1 MIENSPFVH
10 TDPVIPPMFAGRD
23 SELNIINKI
32 IFEDGESMAIFGNDA
47 IGKSSILKT
56 IHSHLISNKQ
66 NKVLPIAIN
75 AFDFLLA
82 VEGNFL
88 GLATHQIC
96 AAIWTR
102 LMNRNYSEL
111 IEDTLLN
118 VRGGAALNSAQEI
131 AIKRIFRI
139 VTSDK
144 LSGVGK
150 FNQEIGG
157 KFFLEGKLTQASE
170 LTSQR
175 KPLAPFEFLLLLD
188 ELIEIIKCYNYES
201 LLIVCDELNHLPNQT
216 NSEFLR
222 SYFDIF
228 SSRKIRF
235 LITIVNPTD
244 FGKRDAELLLD
255 SFNQPL
261 EIGHFKRIEDIQQ
274 LVFNVLQLNGDKVY
288 FDKDTFPLLFEI
300 TDGHPW
306 WIQKICDAAYK
317 EIYFSKDDRLINTD
331 LIQKH
336 SRTFDDEMNIYKQL
350 IASGQH
356 FRKYHLK
363 R

>member
-1 MIENSPFVH
+1 MKESPFIH
-10 TDPVIPPMFAGRD
+10 TDPVIPPIFAGRD
-23 SELNIINKI
+23 NELRLINKAL
-32 IFEDGESMAIFGNDA
+32 FEDGESMAIYGNDA

-56 IHSHLISNKQ
+56 IHTHLATNKQ
-66 NKVLPIAIN
+66 HKVLPIAIN
-75 AFDFLLA
+75 SFDFRQA

-111 IEDTLLN
+111 IEDSLLN
-118 VRGGAALNSAQEI
+118 IRGDVLNLPEEK

-150 FNQEIGG
+150 INKELGG
-157 KFFLEGKLTQASE
+157 KFFVEGKISQESE
-170 LTSQR
+170 FSSDR
-175 KPLAPFEFLLLLD
+175 KPLAPFEFLHLLD
-188 ELIEIIKCYNYES
+188 ELVDIIKSYNYDS
-201 LLIVCDELNHLPNQT
+201 LLIVCDEMNHLPRQT

-228 SSRKIRF
+228 ASRKIQF
-235 LITIVNPTD
+235 LITIVNPDELGKTD
-244 FGKRDAELLLD
+244 AKLLLD
-255 SFNQPL
+255 SFNQPIQ
-261 EIGHFKRIEDIQQ
+261 IGHFKNIESVQQ
-274 LVFNVLQLNGDKVY
+274 LIFNILILNDDNVY
-288 FDKDTFPLLFEI
+288 FDKDTFKLLFEI

-306 WIQKICDAAYK
+306 WIQKICDSAYN
-317 EIYFSKDDRLINTD
+317 EVLQIRADRIINNG

-336 SRTFDDEMNIYKQL
+336 GELFLEEMKIYKSL
-350 IASGQH
+350 IDSGQH
-356 FRKYHLK
+356 FRKYHLGG